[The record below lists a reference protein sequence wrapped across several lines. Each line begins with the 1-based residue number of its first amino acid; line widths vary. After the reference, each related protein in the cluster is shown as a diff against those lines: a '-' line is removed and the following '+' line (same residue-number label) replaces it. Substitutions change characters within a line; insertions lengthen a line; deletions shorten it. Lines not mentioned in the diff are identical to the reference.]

1 MKAAI
6 FTALFTLALAPA
18 PHAATLDEHTGAPSV
33 YSAPASGFSSQA
45 ETVERG
51 RKGSQR
57 VGGKNSKGKG
67 SRYVGG
73 R

>member
-6 FTALFTLALAPA
+6 FITLFTLALAPMS
-18 PHAATLDEHTGAPSV
+18 HAATLDEHVGTPSV
-33 YSAPASGFSSQA
+33 YSAPVSGFSSQA
-45 ETVERG
+45 EYLERG
-51 RKGSQR
+51 RKGSRR